1 LKLSVVIPAF
11 DAAATLARAI
21 VVLGDAAEVIVVDG
35 GSSDDTAKIAARLGA
50 RVIRAAKGRG
60 SQLSAGAAEARG
72 DWLLFIHADTYL
84 ESGWREAVESFAANR
99 ANRAKA
105 ATFRFKLD
113 HEAAPARWL
122 EKMVTWRAQSMG
134 LPYGDQGLLIHRD
147 FYWELGGFRSMPI
160 MEDVDLVLRIGR
172 RRLVALP
179 AAARTSA
186 NRWHQDGWLWRSS
199 RNLFCLT
206 LYFLRVPPT
215 LIARIYH

>member
-1 LKLSVVIPAF
+1 MKLSVVIPAL
-11 DAAATLARAI
+11 DAAATLAEVIAA
-21 VVLGDAAEVIVVDG
+21 LENCAEVIVVDG
-35 GSSDDTAKIAARLGA
+35 GSCDDTAKIAASLGA
-50 RVIRAAKGRG
+50 RVIKAAKGRG

-72 DWLLFIHADTYL
+72 EWLLFIHADTRL
-84 ESGWREAVESFAANR
+84 ESGWREAVESFTADPANR
-99 ANRAKA
+99 ARA

-113 HEAAPARWL
+113 HGSSAARRL
-122 EKMVTWRAQSMG
+122 EQVVTWRAQRMG

-147 FYWELGGFRSMPI
+147 LYRELGGYRSMPI

-179 AAARTSA
+179 VAACTSA
-186 NRWHQDGWLWRSS
+186 SRWHQEGWLWRSA

-215 LIARIYH
+215 LIARVYH

>member
-1 LKLSVVIPAF
+1 MKLSVVIPAF
-11 DAAATLARAI
+11 EAAATLPKAMAA
-21 VVLGDAAEVIVVDG
+21 LSDAEEVIVVDG
-35 GSSDDTAKIAARLGA
+35 GSSDDTAMIAARLGA
-50 RVIRAAKGRG
+50 RVIRTAKGRG
-60 SQLSAGAAEARG
+60 CQLSAGAMEARG
-72 DWLLFIHADTYL
+72 EWLLFVHADTYL
-84 ESGWREAVESFAANR
+84 ECGWRDAVQSFAADP

-105 ATFRFKLD
+105 ATFHFKLD

-134 LPYGDQGLLIHRD
+134 LPYGDQGLLMHRD

-179 AAARTSA
+179 VAARTSA
-186 NRWHQDGWLWRSS
+186 NRWHQEGWLWRSS

-215 LIARIYH
+215 LIARIYQ